1 MARNKFRGDAP
12 AVAQVQEF
20 QITGAGTAGDEVTV
34 PISNKSV
41 VAVVPAT
48 PTATTVADAV
58 AAALGASEEPEFKE
72 VVWTTDGV
80 DVVIGTS
87 ETPGRPF
94 VIGTIAVTG
103 TVTVGAVSI
112 TTASKGPNHWDDANN
127 WSLGA
132 VPVSTNDVDLQ
143 DCAVD
148 IRYGLAQSAVTL
160 ASFNIHST
168 YTGRIGLTPQEG
180 TYFQYRA
187 TELAI
192 SATTITIG
200 AGDGSGSP
208 MIRLN
213 TGSVQTALNVM
224 GTSTA
229 GLQGQPAL
237 WWRGTHASNTMTVTR
252 GAVGVAYSYGDVATL
267 TTLFVGSRGGSAD
280 ALVYTGVGL
289 TLATLTQT
297 SGTLAFEGT
306 CTTITLDGGTLTATG
321 PSIAVTTLTARG
333 GTFNFDGLGTIT
345 TAQFGT
351 GALLDL
357 SRDPRT
363 GKTFTNITL
372 YAKSGIKDPN
382 KSGTFTNGLVLKCEI
397 DEVQPHDLGDLLTLT
412 RS

>member
-48 PTATTVADAV
+48 PTATTVATAV
-58 AAALGASEEPEFKE
+58 AAALAASEEPEFQE
-72 VVWTTDGV
+72 VVWTSDA
-80 DVVIGTS
+80 DYVVGTADD
-87 ETPGRPF
+87 PGQPF
-94 VIGTIAVTG
+94 EIGTITVSG
-103 TVTVGAVSI
+103 TVTVGAV
-112 TTASKGPNHWDDANN
+112 TETVASRGPHHWDDPNN
-127 WSLGA
+127 WSLA
-132 VPVSTNDVDLQ
+132 LVPISTHDVDFQ

-148 IRYGLAQSAVTL
+148 VKFGLAQSGVTL
-160 ASFNIHST
+160 ASLNFHST
-168 YTGRIGLTPQEG
+168 YTGSVGLAPQEG
-180 TYFQYRA
+180 SYYQYRP
-187 TELAI
+187 TELTI
-192 SATTITIG
+192 GATAVTIG

-213 TGSVQTALNVM
+213 TGAVQTAINVM

-237 WWRGTHASNTMTVTR
+237 WWRGTHAANTLTVTR
-252 GAVGVAYSYGDVATL
+252 GAVGLAYSYGDAATL
-267 TTLFVGSRGGSAD
+267 ATLFVGSRGGSTD
-280 ALVYTGVGL
+280 ALVYAGEGL
-289 TLATLTQT
+289 TLGALTQT
-297 SGTLAFEGT
+297 SGTLACEGT
-306 CTTITLDGGTLTATG
+306 CTTITLDGGTLTMTG
-321 PSIAVTTLTARG
+321 AAIAVTTLSARG
-333 GTFNFDGLGTIT
+333 GTFNFDGLGTVT
-345 TAQFGT
+345 TAEFGT

-357 SRDPRT
+357 SRDPRA
-363 GKTFTNITL
+363 GKVFTNITM

-397 DEVQPHDLGDLLTLT
+397 DEVQPHELGDLLTLT